1 MAMAIVGA
9 IRVAPTTSTTA
20 DRLGAAWVHATWPTR
35 RAAVLSVLTSVLFGV
50 MTPAAVAV
58 RAAVATTGAVAAA
71 AALVDVHERRLPN
84 RLVLL
89 GLSLTLAP
97 LLVGTPGDVLRVAAG
112 VVLAG
117 GLLLAAHLR
126 RGVGMGDVKLAGVLG
141 GNVALLSL
149 SAVPLAVAVAAAVAA
164 ASGWWLRRT
173 SLPLGPALW
182 FGWAAAVA
190 TAGTGWWT

>member
-1 MAMAIVGA
+1 MAIVGA

-20 DRLGAAWVHATWPTR
+20 DRLGAAWMHATRPTR

-58 RAAVATTGAVAAA
+58 QAAVAATGAVAAV

-84 RLVLL
+84 RLALL
-89 GLSLTLAP
+89 GLCLTLAP
-97 LLVGTPGDVLRVAAG
+97 LLIGMPGDVLRVTGG
-112 VVLAG
+112 VAVAG

-141 GNVALLSL
+141 GNVALLAL
-149 SAVPLAVAVAAAVAA
+149 PAVPVFVAVAAAVAA
-164 ASGWWLRRT
+164 AGGWWLRRT

-182 FGWAAAVA
+182 FGWAVAVA